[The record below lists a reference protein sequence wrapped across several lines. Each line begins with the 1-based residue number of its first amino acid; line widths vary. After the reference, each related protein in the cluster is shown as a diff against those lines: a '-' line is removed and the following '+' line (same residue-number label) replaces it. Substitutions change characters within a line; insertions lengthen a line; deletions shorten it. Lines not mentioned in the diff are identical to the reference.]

1 MRIHLRSKI
10 NTLPLCFCFL
20 ALFILMPCVG
30 CEKKAKPVAAIPV
43 VEVMPVIQ
51 KDVPI
56 IREWVASTDGF
67 VNATIRPQVTG
78 YLMNQFYKE
87 GEFVKKGQILFEID
101 PRTFEANVAQAQ
113 GDLARSRANW
123 NTARLNLARIKPL
136 AEKNAVSQKDLDD
149 AIGNEQSA
157 RALVFSSK
165 AALQN
170 AKLNLSFTKILAP
183 IDGIAGNATAQIG
196 DLVGPSQNETLT
208 TVSTL
213 DPLKVYIPV
222 SEQEYLKAANSDI
235 PWEKITLKLILSDG
249 STYPKEGRLFS
260 ADRQVDVKTGTILAV
275 ALFPNPENML
285 RPGQFAKVQAI
296 IKIQKDALLIPQ
308 RAVTEMQGLFQVAVV
323 GQDNKIEIRTVEPGE
338 RIGSLWII
346 NKGLNPGDVVVA
358 EGVQK
363 VRPGMIVK
371 TQPFAATTSA
381 TPVNATTQHP

>member
-1 MRIHLRSKI
+1 MKSCSKI
-10 NTLPLCFCFL
+10 NFLKFYSWLL
-20 ALFILMPCVG
+20 ALLIFASFMG
-30 CEKKAKPVAAIPV
+30 CTKKPAPAAAVPL
-43 VEVMPVIQ
+43 VEVLPVIQ

-78 YLMNQFYKE
+78 YLMNQLYRE

-101 PRTFEANVAQAQ
+101 PRTFEANVAEAQ

-149 AIGNEQSA
+149 ATGNEQSA

-170 AKLNLSFTKILAP
+170 AKLDLSFTKILAP

-196 DLVGPSQNETLT
+196 DLVGPSQTAVLT

-213 DPLKVYIPV
+213 DPLKVYIPI
-222 SEQEYLKAANSDI
+222 SEQEYLKAANSTI
-235 PWEKITLKLILSDG
+235 PWEKIPLKLILSDG
-249 STYPKEGRLFS
+249 TAYPEQGHFFS
-260 ADRQVDVKTGTILAV
+260 ADRQIDAKTGTISTV
-275 ALFPNPENML
+275 ALFPNPENIL
-285 RPGQFAKVQAI
+285 RPGQFAKVQATI
-296 IKIQKDALLIPQ
+296 MIQKDALLVPQ
-308 RAVTEMQGLFQVAVV
+308 RSITEMQGFFQVAVV
-323 GQDNKIEIRTVEPGE
+323 DHDNKIEIRTVEPGE
-338 RIGSLWII
+338 RVDSLWII
-346 NKGLNPGDVVVA
+346 NKGLNPGDMIVA

-363 VRPGMIVK
+363 VRPGITVK
-371 TQPFAATTSA
+371 TQPFKAAAPTTPPAKASA
-381 TPVNATTQHP
+381 QNP